1 MHINERGAELA
12 SSLAGA
18 VVAGGGGGGGGSAAV
33 GEQVVSFLSP
43 LRTIALLPCPTR

>member
-18 VVAGGGGGGGGSAAV
+18 VVAGGGGVGGSAAG

>member
-12 SSLAGA
+12 SSLGGA
-18 VVAGGGGGGGGSAAV
+18 VVAGGGGGGSAAG

>member
-18 VVAGGGGGGGGSAAV
+18 VVSGGGGGGSAAGV
-33 GEQVVSFLSP
+33 EQVVSFLSP